1 MQYSWVNS
9 TLKDNY
15 GERGFV
21 ISSMMTLG
29 FTMQIW
35 VPLFTY
41 PTVQAP
47 RFPNGYPAS
56 AAFEF
61 GMYAILMFGSWYIVR
76 WKKRQGLGEE
86 VSDVETARDSA
97 DDSEAGGEGSLSEK
111 RNGKAVTAPRSSVY
125 DGQETSSEVAGI
137 RKHDQ

>member
-1 MQYSWVNS
+1 MNS

-35 VPLFTY
+35 IPLFTY

-76 WKKRQGLGEE
+76 WKKRQGLGVE

-97 DDSEAGGEGSLSEK
+97 EESEVGGESSLGEK
-111 RNGKAVTAPRSSVY
+111 QDGKAAAAPRSSEY
-125 DGQETSSEVAGI
+125 GGQEASSEAASV

>member
-1 MQYSWVNS
+1 
-9 TLKDNY
+9 
-15 GERGFV
+15 
-21 ISSMMTLG
+21 MMTLG

-35 VPLFTY
+35 IPLFTY

-97 DDSEAGGEGSLSEK
+97 EESEVGGESSLGEK
-111 RNGKAVTAPRSSVY
+111 QDGKAAAAPRSSGYGV
-125 DGQETSSEVAGI
+125 QEASSEAAGV